1 MDTDSFIV
9 CIKTEDIYVN
19 MTKDIEP
26 KYDTSNYELDRPLP
40 NTEKKKEKV
49 IGLIKMNQVEN
60 NERVCYIEIK
70 NSCLIDNSR
79 KDREAKGTKKCI
91 IKRKLKF
98 GDKRNILWKQL
109 SLMIK

>member
-26 KYDTSNYELDRPLP
+26 KYDTSNYELGRPLL

-49 IGLIKMNQVEN
+49 IGLIKDE
-60 NERVCYIEIK
+60 
-70 NSCLIDNSR
+70 LGR
-79 KDREAKGTKKCI
+79 K
-91 IKRKLKF
+91 
-98 GDKRNILWKQL
+98 
-109 SLMIK
+109 